1 MGQATVHISNLPSK
15 AEDAKDVIKSHLG
28 LVRYVASKFGFLHG
42 GSEKVLEE
50 NDLIQFGLLGL
61 LDAIDKFDYRKG
73 VRFETYA
80 VTRIRGA
87 ILDEMRKLDWLPR
100 SVRKRSRK
108 ADQIAQESHKEVNRL
123 LSAEQLAA
131 KFSLTLDE
139 YQELMIEAKGA
150 TMDYRVSYDEGV
162 DLLANLPAD
171 PASDPF
177 ETVSAEEVRMKMI
190 EAVEALPHRERLI
203 ITLYYY
209 ETLTFKEI
217 GAILRISESRVFQV
231 HSSILKHLRRQLV
244 DLE

>member
-1 MGQATVHISNLPSK
+1 MSQAIAHASHSTIT
-15 AEDAKDVIKSHLG
+15 AEETKNIIKSHLG
-28 LVRYVASKFGFLHG
+28 LVRYVASKFGFLR
-42 GSEKVLEE
+42 GSNEKVLEE

-61 LDAIDKFDYRKG
+61 LDAIEKFDHRKG

-108 ADQIAQESHKEVNRL
+108 ADQIAQDAHKEGNST
-123 LSAEQLAA
+123 LSAEELAA
-131 KFSLTLDE
+131 KYSLTLDE
-139 YQELMIEAKGA
+139 YQELMIEARGA
-150 TMDYRVSYDEGV
+150 TMDYRVNFDEDV
-162 DLLANLPAD
+162 ELIANLPAD
-171 PASDPF
+171 SAFDPF

-190 EAVEALPHRERLI
+190 EAVEALPQRERLI

-217 GAILRISESRVFQV
+217 GAILRISESRVFQI
-231 HSSILKHLRRQLV
+231 HNSILKHFRRQLV
-244 DLE
+244 DLG